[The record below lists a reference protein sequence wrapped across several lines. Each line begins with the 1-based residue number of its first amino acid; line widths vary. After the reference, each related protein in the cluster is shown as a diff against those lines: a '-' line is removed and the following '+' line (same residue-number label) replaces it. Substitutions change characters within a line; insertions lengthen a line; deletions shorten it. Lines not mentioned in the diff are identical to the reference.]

1 MTTAVLS
8 TPMQLTANMGEIVL
22 LSGEQTG
29 QAILGSCLGIILY
42 DGRKQLSALAH
53 VVLPQS
59 EGRPGP
65 PGKFVDSAI
74 PWMIN
79 SLRSKGADSTRL
91 TCKLAGG
98 ANMFANSGPFQI
110 GQQNIAVARRELE
123 RTCIRIFAEHLE
135 GTQGRRITFDNKTG
149 KVFVDVAGVPAAT
162 L

>member
-1 MTTAVLS
+1 MTTATLT

-29 QAILGSCLGIILY
+29 QAILGSCLGIVLY
-42 DGRKQLSALAH
+42 DARKQLSALAH

-59 EGRPGP
+59 EGRNGV
-65 PGKFVDSAI
+65 PGKFVDTAI

-79 SLRSKGADSTRL
+79 TLRDKGVDPARL

-98 ANMFANSGPFQI
+98 ANMFVNSGPFQI

-123 RTCIRIFAEHLE
+123 KANIRVAAEHLE
-135 GTQGRRITFDNKTG
+135 GTQGRRIAFENKSG
-149 KVFVDVAGVPAAT
+149 KVLIEVAGVPAAT